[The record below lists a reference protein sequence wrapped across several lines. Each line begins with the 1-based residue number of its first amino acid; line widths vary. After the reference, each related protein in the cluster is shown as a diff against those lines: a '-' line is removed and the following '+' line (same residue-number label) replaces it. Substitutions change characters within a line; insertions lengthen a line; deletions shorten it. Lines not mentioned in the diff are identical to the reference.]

1 MTLNGGERMQ
11 IGEAAA
17 LTGLDVSTIRFY
29 EERGVL
35 PAPAR
40 TATGY
45 RDYQE
50 SDVELMWFVRRLR
63 TLELPLDDI
72 AEIVALRTAGRAPCA
87 VVRDS
92 LAREAAAVEDRIA
105 QLRKLGGE
113 LRRLQK
119 EADQIRD
126 DWPTSCVCH
135 VVAGAEDMENE

>member
-1 MTLNGGERMQ
+1 MQ

-29 EERGVL
+29 EEQGVL

-40 TATGY
+40 TEAGY
-45 RDYQE
+45 RDYRE
-50 SDVELMWFVRRLR
+50 SDLDLMRFVRRLR

-72 AEIVALRTAGRAPCA
+72 TEIVALRTAGQAPCI
-87 VVRDS
+87 VVRDA
-92 LAREAAAVEDRIA
+92 LAREAATIGDRIS
-105 QLRKLGGE
+105 QLRKLGQE
-113 LRRLQK
+113 LRRLQH

-135 VVAGAEDMENE
+135 VVAGTEDAEKK